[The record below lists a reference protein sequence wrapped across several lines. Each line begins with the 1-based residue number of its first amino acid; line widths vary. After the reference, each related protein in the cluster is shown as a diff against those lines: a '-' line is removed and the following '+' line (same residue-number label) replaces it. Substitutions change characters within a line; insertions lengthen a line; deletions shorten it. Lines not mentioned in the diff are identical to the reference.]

1 MTDQTRP
8 MDTKRIAE
16 IRARVEAATPGP
28 WTTKTLHTT
37 LADADFIAHS
47 RADVPYLLDLVASLT
62 AERDALRDRYE
73 PLRSWADGAEIDIRD
88 LADQRDDLRDEL
100 AALRAVIEEAR
111 ARIANRKFGDDGTR
125 IWIEDYMDDLGRLL
139 DRGLKGAGDDLFTSY
154 LDKLA
159 IVLGRGHEEEGARF
173 GDMPPVVRAWV
184 AGQSTPA
191 GALLNA
197 LDRGLK
203 GAGE

>member
-1 MTDQTRP
+1 MTDQTERL
-8 MDTKRIAE
+8 AQ
-16 IRARVEAATPGP
+16 IRARVQAATPGP

-47 RADVPYLLDLVASLT
+47 RQDIPDLL
-62 AERDALRDRYE
+62 AELSR
-73 PLRSWADGAEIDIRD
+73 
-88 LADQRDDLRDEL
+88 
-100 AALRAVIEEAR
+100 LRAVIEEAR
-111 ARIANRKFGDDGTR
+111 ARIANRKFGDNGTR

-159 IVLGRGHEEEGARF
+159 IVLGRGQEEEGARF